1 MQLNYLEVNGNLEEV
16 TCHGTPAF
24 PMEVYL
30 DDLDLYPNRSI
41 PWHWHKELE
50 LVYVL
55 RGAIEF
61 QTGVRSY
68 VLSSGQGGLLPPN
81 MLHMV
86 APYHH
91 QRGSAYC
98 AVLADP
104 YLLHG
109 LSGGLVEAQCASF
122 ITGADVDFFLLDN
135 TCPWHKEALSC
146 IHDMYLC
153 DCRRPPG
160 YLWRLQILLQQT
172 GLTLYE
178 NMDLKREKHT
188 SYSDVPYR
196 RVRSCLTFIHQE
208 YARKIRLEDIAR
220 AASVSTSECCRDF
233 KEILGQSPV
242 DYLISYRV
250 RMGEYLLTHTGK
262 SILEIA
268 LAAGFSGSSHFSNTF
283 TRYMGYRIVRQCRT
297 EIVPVAGASFSVY
310 RTLAL
315 WNCLRSGC
323 YRDSGRFYCEP
334 CSRKRHICACFL
346 CLPLSSGVYC
356 LHGNAG

>member
-1 MQLNYLEVNGNLEEV
+1 M
-16 TCHGTPAF
+16 
-24 PMEVYL
+24 
-30 DDLDLYPNRSI
+30 
-41 PWHWHKELE
+41 
-50 LVYVL
+50 
-55 RGAIEF
+55 
-61 QTGVRSY
+61 
-68 VLSSGQGGLLPPN
+68 
-81 MLHMV
+81 
-86 APYHH
+86 
-91 QRGSAYC
+91 
-98 AVLADP
+98 
-104 YLLHG
+104 
-109 LSGGLVEAQCASF
+109 
-122 ITGADVDFFLLDN
+122 
-135 TCPWHKEALSC
+135 SC

-178 NMDLKREKHT
+178 NMDLKREKQT

-250 RMGEYLLTHTGK
+250 RMGEYLLTHTDK

-283 TRYMGYRIVRQCRT
+283 TRYMGCTPLHY
-297 EIVPVAGASFSVY
+297 
-310 RTLAL
+310 
-315 WNCLRSGC
+315 
-323 YRDSGRFYCEP
+323 
-334 CSRKRHICACFL
+334 RKRD
-346 CLPLSSGVYC
+346 GV
-356 LHGNAG
+356 

>member
-30 DDLDLYPNRSI
+30 DDLDLYPNRVI

-55 RGAIEF
+55 KGDIEF
-61 QTGVRSY
+61 QTGGCSY
-68 VLSSGQGGLLPPN
+68 VLSAGQGGFLPPN

-86 APYHH
+86 TPYHQQH
-91 QRGSAYC
+91 GSVYC

-109 LSGGLVEAQCASF
+109 LSGGLVETQYVSL
-122 ITGADVDFFLLDN
+122 ITETERDFFLFDN
-135 TCPWHKEALSC
+135 TCSWHGEALSC
-146 IHDMYLC
+146 IHDMYQC
-153 DCRRPPG
+153 DCRRPRG
-160 YLWRLQILLQQT
+160 YLWRLQILLQQM

-178 NMDLKREKHT
+178 NLDLRNKRQPAF
-188 SYSDVPYR
+188 SDVQYR
-196 RVRSCLTFIHQE
+196 RVRSCLEFIHQE
-208 YARKIRLEDIAR
+208 YAGKIRLEDIAK

-250 RMGEYLLTHTGK
+250 RMGEYLLIHTDK

-283 TRYMGYRIVRQCRT
+283 SGYMGYT
-297 EIVPVAGASFSVY
+297 PLY
-310 RTLAL
+310 
-315 WNCLRSGC
+315 
-323 YRDSGRFYCEP
+323 Y
-334 CSRKRHICACFL
+334 RKRERTAG
-346 CLPLSSGVYC
+346 SSGS
-356 LHGNAG
+356 GQ

>member
-98 AVLADP
+98 AVPGGPLSASRP
-104 YLLHG
+104 FGRIGRGTVRLLYYRGRCGFFFCWTIHVHG
-109 LSGGLVEAQCASF
+109 IRRHCPAYM
-122 ITGADVDFFLLDN
+122 
-135 TCPWHKEALSC
+135 TC
-146 IHDMYLC
+146 
-153 DCRRPPG
+153 
-160 YLWRLQILLQQT
+160 
-172 GLTLYE
+172 
-178 NMDLKREKHT
+178 
-188 SYSDVPYR
+188 
-196 RVRSCLTFIHQE
+196 
-208 YARKIRLEDIAR
+208 
-220 AASVSTSECCRDF
+220 
-233 KEILGQSPV
+233 
-242 DYLISYRV
+242 
-250 RMGEYLLTHTGK
+250 
-262 SILEIA
+262 
-268 LAAGFSGSSHFSNTF
+268 
-283 TRYMGYRIVRQCRT
+283 
-297 EIVPVAGASFSVY
+297 
-310 RTLAL
+310 
-315 WNCLRSGC
+315 
-323 YRDSGRFYCEP
+323 
-334 CSRKRHICACFL
+334 ICATADGLRGTCGVSRFCFSRQGL
-346 CLPLSSGVYC
+346 RCTKTWT
-356 LHGNAG
+356 

>member
-135 TCPWHKEALSC
+135 TCPWHILDPSRVAAQVVSGIGFIGAGTIIFQKQIYSALS
-146 IHDMYLC
+146 
-153 DCRRPPG
+153 G
-160 YLWRLQILLQQT
+160 
-172 GLTLYE
+172 
-178 NMDLKREKHT
+178 
-188 SYSDVPYR
+188 
-196 RVRSCLTFIHQE
+196 
-208 YARKIRLEDIAR
+208 
-220 AASVSTSECCRDF
+220 
-233 KEILGQSPV
+233 
-242 DYLISYRV
+242 
-250 RMGEYLLTHTGK
+250 
-262 SILEIA
+262 
-268 LAAGFSGSSHFSNTF
+268 
-283 TRYMGYRIVRQCRT
+283 
-297 EIVPVAGASFSVY
+297 
-310 RTLAL
+310 
-315 WNCLRSGC
+315 
-323 YRDSGRFYCEP
+323 
-334 CSRKRHICACFL
+334 
-346 CLPLSSGVYC
+346 
-356 LHGNAG
+356 

>member
-61 QTGVRSY
+61 QTGVCSY
-68 VLSSGQGGLLPPN
+68 VLSGGQGGLLPPN

-86 APYHH
+86 TPYHH

-98 AVLADP
+98 AVLPDP

-178 NMDLKREKHT
+178 NMDLKREKQT

-250 RMGEYLLTHTGK
+250 RMGEYLLTHTDK

-283 TRYMGYRIVRQCRT
+283 TRYMGCTPLHY
-297 EIVPVAGASFSVY
+297 
-310 RTLAL
+310 
-315 WNCLRSGC
+315 
-323 YRDSGRFYCEP
+323 
-334 CSRKRHICACFL
+334 RKRD
-346 CLPLSSGVYC
+346 GV
-356 LHGNAG
+356 

>member
-61 QTGVRSY
+61 QTGVCSY
-68 VLSSGQGGLLPPN
+68 VLSGGQGGLLPPN

-86 APYHH
+86 TPYHH

-109 LSGGLVEAQCASF
+109 LSGGLVEAQYASF

-135 TCPWHKEALSC
+135 TCPFMTC
-146 IHDMYLC
+146 
-153 DCRRPPG
+153 
-160 YLWRLQILLQQT
+160 
-172 GLTLYE
+172 
-178 NMDLKREKHT
+178 
-188 SYSDVPYR
+188 
-196 RVRSCLTFIHQE
+196 
-208 YARKIRLEDIAR
+208 
-220 AASVSTSECCRDF
+220 
-233 KEILGQSPV
+233 
-242 DYLISYRV
+242 
-250 RMGEYLLTHTGK
+250 
-262 SILEIA
+262 
-268 LAAGFSGSSHFSNTF
+268 
-283 TRYMGYRIVRQCRT
+283 
-297 EIVPVAGASFSVY
+297 
-310 RTLAL
+310 
-315 WNCLRSGC
+315 
-323 YRDSGRFYCEP
+323 
-334 CSRKRHICACFL
+334 ICATADGLWGTCGVSRFCFSRPDL
-346 CLPLSSGVYC
+346 RCTKTWT
-356 LHGNAG
+356 

>member
-98 AVLADP
+98 AVLADH

-135 TCPWHKEALSC
+135 TCPWHKEALS
-146 IHDMYLC
+146 
-153 DCRRPPG
+153 
-160 YLWRLQILLQQT
+160 
-172 GLTLYE
+172 
-178 NMDLKREKHT
+178 
-188 SYSDVPYR
+188 
-196 RVRSCLTFIHQE
+196 
-208 YARKIRLEDIAR
+208 
-220 AASVSTSECCRDF
+220 
-233 KEILGQSPV
+233 
-242 DYLISYRV
+242 
-250 RMGEYLLTHTGK
+250 
-262 SILEIA
+262 
-268 LAAGFSGSSHFSNTF
+268 SG
-283 TRYMGYRIVRQCRT
+283 
-297 EIVPVAGASFSVY
+297 VPVASPDSASADRAYAVRKHGLKTGKAHFLFRCPIQAGPFLPYVY
-310 RTLAL
+310 PPGVCQEDTA
-315 WNCLRSGC
+315 G
-323 YRDSGRFYCEP
+323 GYCQGSQ
-334 CSRKRHICACFL
+334 CQHK
-346 CLPLSSGVYC
+346 
-356 LHGNAG
+356 

>member
-61 QTGVRSY
+61 QTGVCSY
-68 VLSSGQGGLLPPN
+68 VLSGGQGGLLPPN

-86 APYHH
+86 TPYHH

-153 DCRRPPG
+153 DCRRPLG

-178 NMDLKREKHT
+178 NMDLKR
-188 SYSDVPYR
+188 
-196 RVRSCLTFIHQE
+196 
-208 YARKIRLEDIAR
+208 
-220 AASVSTSECCRDF
+220 
-233 KEILGQSPV
+233 
-242 DYLISYRV
+242 
-250 RMGEYLLTHTGK
+250 
-262 SILEIA
+262 
-268 LAAGFSGSSHFSNTF
+268 
-283 TRYMGYRIVRQCRT
+283 
-297 EIVPVAGASFSVY
+297 
-310 RTLAL
+310 
-315 WNCLRSGC
+315 
-323 YRDSGRFYCEP
+323 
-334 CSRKRHICACFL
+334 
-346 CLPLSSGVYC
+346 
-356 LHGNAG
+356 

>member
-1 MQLNYLEVNGNLEEV
+1 M
-16 TCHGTPAF
+16 
-24 PMEVYL
+24 
-30 DDLDLYPNRSI
+30 
-41 PWHWHKELE
+41 
-50 LVYVL
+50 
-55 RGAIEF
+55 
-61 QTGVRSY
+61 
-68 VLSSGQGGLLPPN
+68 
-81 MLHMV
+81 
-86 APYHH
+86 
-91 QRGSAYC
+91 
-98 AVLADP
+98 
-104 YLLHG
+104 
-109 LSGGLVEAQCASF
+109 
-122 ITGADVDFFLLDN
+122 
-135 TCPWHKEALSC
+135 SC

-196 RVRSCLTFIHQE
+196 RVRSSLTFIHQE

-283 TRYMGYRIVRQCRT
+283 TRYMGCTPLHY
-297 EIVPVAGASFSVY
+297 
-310 RTLAL
+310 
-315 WNCLRSGC
+315 
-323 YRDSGRFYCEP
+323 
-334 CSRKRHICACFL
+334 RKRD
-346 CLPLSSGVYC
+346 GV
-356 LHGNAG
+356 

>member
-61 QTGVRSY
+61 QTGVCSY
-68 VLSSGQGGLLPPN
+68 VLSGGQGGLLPPN

-86 APYHH
+86 TPYHH

-122 ITGADVDFFLLDN
+122 ITGADVDFFCWTIHVHGIRRHCPAFM
-135 TCPWHKEALSC
+135 TC
-146 IHDMYLC
+146 
-153 DCRRPPG
+153 
-160 YLWRLQILLQQT
+160 
-172 GLTLYE
+172 
-178 NMDLKREKHT
+178 
-188 SYSDVPYR
+188 
-196 RVRSCLTFIHQE
+196 
-208 YARKIRLEDIAR
+208 
-220 AASVSTSECCRDF
+220 
-233 KEILGQSPV
+233 
-242 DYLISYRV
+242 
-250 RMGEYLLTHTGK
+250 
-262 SILEIA
+262 
-268 LAAGFSGSSHFSNTF
+268 
-283 TRYMGYRIVRQCRT
+283 
-297 EIVPVAGASFSVY
+297 
-310 RTLAL
+310 
-315 WNCLRSGC
+315 
-323 YRDSGRFYCEP
+323 
-334 CSRKRHICACFL
+334 ICATADGLRGTCGVSRFCFSRPDL
-346 CLPLSSGVYC
+346 RCTKTWT
-356 LHGNAG
+356 